1 MNSRARYQKGSLLK
15 VRRADGRSEWILRYR
30 VTLDDGRRVQR
41 QAVVG
46 SAETYKTES
55 QAQKA
60 AGQVRLTINNMSPAA
75 QVPTVGVVA
84 RHFKDVELN
93 ESNTSR
99 SWSTKQNY
107 LGMMNLFILPRW
119 ESTRMSDIKTVAV
132 ESWLASLTSTK
143 TGKPLENPTK
153 QRIRNIFS
161 VLCTHAQRYEFVP
174 LGRNPI
180 KLVRQS
186 GKRSRVPDILTAG
199 EINGL
204 WTESKTRERAAIC
217 IEYGNGLRISEAFGL
232 RWSDIDFERGLAT
245 VTKAIVK
252 GRIGDVKTE
261 VSKKLVPLH
270 PYQLADLQAW
280 RAIAPYP
287 GDNDWIFASHRN
299 RGAKPY
305 WPHMLLRRQIQPLA
319 KKLGIDKRI
328 GWHTFRRTFAS
339 LLKANGEDVKVV
351 QELCRHANPSTTL
364 GLYAQAFS
372 EDARQ
377 AQNRIVELVR
387 SAPLPARP
395 SEAEVASASS

>member
-1 MNSRARYQKGSLLK
+1 MKARQRYQKGSLIK

-30 VTLDDGRRVQR
+30 VALSDGRRVQR
-41 QAVVG
+41 QAIVG
-46 SAETYKTES
+46 TTEQLKTES

-60 AGQVRLTINNMSPAA
+60 ADQIRLTVNNLSPAA
-75 QVPTVGVVA
+75 QVPTVGLVA
-84 RHFKDVELN
+84 THFKKVELN
-93 ESNTSR
+93 DSDTSR

-107 LGMMNLFILPRW
+107 LGMLNLFILPGW
-119 ESTRMSDIKTVAV
+119 ESMRMLDIKTVAV
-132 ESWLASLTSTK
+132 ESWLAALTSTK
-143 TGKPLENPTK
+143 TDNPLENPTK

-161 VLCTHAQRYEFVP
+161 VLFTHAQRYEFVP
-174 LGRNPI
+174 IGHNPI

-199 EINGL
+199 EINAL
-204 WTESKTRERAAIC
+204 WTESKTRERAAISV
-217 IEYGNGLRISEAFGL
+217 EYGNGLRISEAIGL
-232 RWSDIDFERGLAT
+232 KWSDVDFEQGLAT

-252 GRIGDVKTE
+252 GHIGDVKTE
-261 VSKKLVPLH
+261 VSRKRVPLH
-270 PYQLADLQAW
+270 PYQLADLRAW

-287 GDNDWIFASHRN
+287 GDGDWIFASHRN
-299 RGAKPY
+299 RGSKPY
-305 WPHMLLRRQIQPLA
+305 WPHMILKRHIQPLA
-319 KKLGIDKRI
+319 KKLGIEKRI

-377 AQNRIVELVR
+377 AQNKIVELVR
-387 SAPLPARP
+387 SAPFPARP
-395 SEAEVASASS
+395 PEAKATPAS